1 MSEIKVE
8 IQGSTATVTLAVTLW
23 SHSETSEFRS
33 QIGKLLEN
41 RAITKI
47 IWDLQHTSHL
57 TSSILAILTG
67 TRASLEGTSKSLIL
81 CQVQKPIQNLLKE
94 TLLSTVLDIR
104 PTLADAHDENYRSSG
119 VDQERVSFKS
129 EQQGDSMIIHVV
141 GNLMGGPDGEKFVED
156 CKEHLKNPKIQ
167 RLVLDLQ
174 GTQFTSNN
182 GLGTLIV
189 IYIAA
194 KECHKGCVVYKVPRR
209 VRQIF
214 VITKVNTILEEIETI

>member
-1 MSEIKVE
+1 MTPIVALWNELN
-8 IQGSTATVTLAVTLW
+8 TVKLQEAIDELLANP
-23 SHSETSEFRS
+23 E
-33 QIGKLLEN
+33 
-41 RAITKI
+41 ITKI
-47 IWDLQHTSHL
+47 ILDLHTISHL
-57 TSSILAILTG
+57 NSIALGVVLHAHGAVQNTP
-67 TRASLEGTSKSLIL
+67 RSLIL
-81 CQVQKPIQNLLKE
+81 CRVHRSVQNIFKVTKLDTI
-94 TLLSTVLDIR
+94 LDIR
-104 PTLADAHDENYRSSG
+104 PKLADAHDENFRSSS
-119 VDQERVSFKS
+119 VDQERRSFKS

-174 GTQFTSNN
+174 GTQFISNN

-194 KECHKGCVVYKVPRR
+194 KECHKGCIVYKVPRR

-214 VITKVNTILEEIETI
+214 AVTMVNSILEEIETI

>member
-8 IQGSTATVTLAVTLW
+8 IQGSTATVTPIVALW
-23 SHSETSEFRS
+23 SELNTV
-33 QIGKLLEN
+33 KLQEAIDELLAN
-41 RAITKI
+41 REITKI
-47 IWDLQHTSHL
+47 ILDLHTVSYL
-57 TSSILAILTG
+57 TSNALGILVNAQGSVQNTP
-67 TRASLEGTSKSLIL
+67 RSLIL
-81 CQVQKPIQNLLKE
+81 CRVQRSVKSIFEATKLNII
-94 TLLSTVLDIR
+94 LDIR

-119 VDQERVSFKS
+119 VDQERRSFKS
-129 EQQGDSMIIHVV
+129 EQQGDSMVIHVV

-174 GTQFTSNN
+174 GTQFISNN

-194 KECHKGCVVYKVPRR
+194 KECHKGCIVYKVPRR